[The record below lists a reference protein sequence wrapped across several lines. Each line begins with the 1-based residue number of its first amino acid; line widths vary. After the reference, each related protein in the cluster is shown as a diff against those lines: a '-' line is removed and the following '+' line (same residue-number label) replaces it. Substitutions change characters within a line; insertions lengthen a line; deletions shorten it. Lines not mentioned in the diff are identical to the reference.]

1 MSDYGINLK
10 LNLEGN
16 NKLRTLY
23 QDFKN
28 LETQINKT
36 QQTIKDLTRKN
47 KELKL
52 EQSNLGAAI
61 VGVGKGAEVTVKFI
75 KALHLQNIAQW
86 PDMFLRDV
94 ETCGI
99 LKAL

>member
-36 QQTIKDLTRKN
+36 TGQVIYIDNRKIVTRDDRQKEDIKII
-47 KELKL
+47 L
-52 EQSNLGAAI
+52 E
-61 VGVGKGAEVTVKFI
+61 F
-75 KALHLQNIAQW
+75 
-86 PDMFLRDV
+86 
-94 ETCGI
+94 
-99 LKAL
+99 